1 MKRYL
6 FLICFACL
14 FLFSSCDLLYEML
27 GGSETTKTN
36 TNTNTEIE
44 EEPSSVTVKADPTGT
59 TYLVKLNVSNG
70 IIANNKTGYARFASV
85 SEQKNSDSVVQNMR
99 ARFDEGLQKA
109 MQEDSARNAFAE
121 RAIVSGVNNLSY
133 SKNET
138 AEFYSYTKTE
148 TTILGKEVDVS
159 EQVTSTCKYVGK
171 HCYIFADD
179 RNSSSSSK
187 GIELSDND
195 YKLLGQ
201 KFDSCYDL
209 ETSIIGNPLYTEYNE
224 TYYVPCNNK
233 IIILVSDLYG
243 DASEDQNGG
252 VVGYFYQADLYKQ
265 EYLDKNKGFFSSSID
280 SNECEI
286 FYIDALFLTKQPET
300 VYSTLVH
307 EFNHMINYVIKT
319 VNYMTNNTKATYFRT
334 CDAWF
339 TEMLSMT
346 TEDMFQ
352 DYLGIK
358 EENSPKGRLPYFNM
372 YYNYGFKLWNDSSVP
387 NLIMYANTYAFG
399 AFLVR
404 NFGGIAL
411 LKELAQN
418 DYVDETA
425 ITKALQTCNPD
436 FTYLD
441 EKKVEKKIDF
451 DYAMRKFSM
460 CLFNVAEPTEEMLAK
475 TGKDQ
480 YFSFYR
486 GTDLNRNDGLKFT
499 PIDIMNI
506 KCDVEDPDT
515 GKVTNQTIQ
524 PAIYNGNESVGL
536 GPEGFSVHYVGKNI
550 DSFTLY
556 YLPDQQIVYYQVTT
570 N

>member
-1 MKRYL
+1 MKKII
-6 FLICFACL
+6 FLICFSSL

-27 GGSETTKTN
+27 GESETTK

-85 SEQKNSDSVVQNMR
+85 PKEKNSDNLVQNMR
-99 ARFDEGLQKA
+99 ARFDEGLKKA
-109 MQEDSARNAFAE
+109 MQEDSARNASAE

-148 TTILGKEVDVS
+148 TNILGKEVDVS
-159 EQVTSTCKYVGK
+159 EQVTSTCKYVGE
-171 HCYIFADD
+171 HCYIFAD
-179 RNSSSSSK
+179 NNNISN

-195 YKLLGQ
+195 YRLLGQ

-224 TYYVPCNNK
+224 NYYVPCNDK

-243 DASEDQNGG
+243 DAFKEDEEKGN

-265 EYLDKNKGFFSSSID
+265 TYLGKNYN

-286 FYIDALFLTKQPET
+286 FYIDSMFLKEYPEM

-319 VNYMTNNTKATYFRT
+319 VNYMTYLTKNSMSAYFRT
-334 CDAWF
+334 CDTWF

-352 DYLGIK
+352 NYLGIK
-358 EENSPKGRLPYFNM
+358 DENSPKGRLPYFNM
-372 YYNYGFKLWNDSSVP
+372 CYNYGFKLWGNSNIP
-387 NLIMYANTYAFG
+387 NSITYANTYAFG

-418 DYVDETA
+418 EYVDETA

-486 GTDLNRNDGLKFT
+486 GTDLNRSDGLKFT

-506 KCDVEDPDT
+506 KCDVEDPET
-515 GKVTNQTIQ
+515 HVVTNQSIQ
-524 PAIYNGNESVGL
+524 PVIYNGTDRVGL
-536 GPEGFSVHYVGKNI
+536 GPAGFSVHYVGKNI

-556 YLPDQQIVYYQVTT
+556 YLPDQQIEYYLVTT